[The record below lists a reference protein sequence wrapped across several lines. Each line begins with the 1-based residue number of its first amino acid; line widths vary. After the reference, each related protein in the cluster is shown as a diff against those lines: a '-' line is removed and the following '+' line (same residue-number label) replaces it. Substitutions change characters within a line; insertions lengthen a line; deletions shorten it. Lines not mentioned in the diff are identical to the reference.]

1 MPNLGGFKDLEL
13 DKGRL
18 SLGFAALP
26 AGRKNAGIK
35 KYLCYSFAFRSLV
48 CTFAATKASEVA
60 PVHSSPWPASPLRT
74 DRKGGI
80 VPVNTYSGARQKER

>member
-48 CTFAATKASEVA
+48 CTFAATKEKKDYERLAIHV
-60 PVHSSPWPASPLRT
+60 VHPHFPHQSDCLHGTATVS
-74 DRKGGI
+74 
-80 VPVNTYSGARQKER
+80 